1 MNDSWEAFANA
12 LQVESALLSRVAHA
26 STRLTQA
33 LVENDVEKI
42 ATIERELDSARK
54 AYQSASGTRRGMQ
67 VRGFGALTLKQVCGY
82 APRALWPVLNQ
93 RLVELTT
100 TSISLGITTN
110 NNKALIL
117 SGMDRLM
124 KVTAA
129 LQKAHSDTPGTYKRR
144 GYVPPPNNS
153 VLVSSK
159 A

>member
-12 LQVESALLSRVAHA
+12 LQTEAALLARVADA
-26 STRLTQA
+26 ATRLTQA
-33 LVENDVEKI
+33 LVNGNPE
-42 ATIERELDSARK
+42 TISCVERELDTARK

-67 VRGFGALTLKQVCGY
+67 VRGFGPLTLRQVCSY
-82 APRALWPVLNQ
+82 APRKMWPVLNQ

-100 TSISLGITTN
+100 SSISLGITTS

-129 LQKAHSDTPGTYKRR
+129 LQKAHSDGPGTYKRR
-144 GYVPPPNNS
+144 GVVPPPSNS
-153 VLVSSK
+153 VLMSSK
-159 A
+159 V